1 MKQMMRT
8 YATLKG
14 GEVTTDKA
22 KFFMNKEVE
31 KTPMYGE
38 KTLFVCGI
46 QDLNRT
52 IEHATNHDIKHIYLG
67 TGTTF
72 KPVTNGDWTDWNNYI
87 SGLLKADLWV
97 TLDFDLME
105 YGKDILEMGWVED
118 RRFIPM
124 QSLKLGYWQQWNHNT
139 TIKFDD
145 TDFNATNPGVW
156 CVPIED
162 VINRKTFSDWDKYV
176 GDTFIE

>member
-1 MKQMMRT
+1 MVKYCSQELR
-8 YATLKG
+8 G
-14 GEVTTDKA
+14 
-22 KFFMNKEVE
+22 
-31 KTPMYGE
+31 
-38 KTLFVCGI
+38 
-46 QDLNRT
+46 
-52 IEHATNHDIKHIYLG
+52 
-67 TGTTF
+67 
-72 KPVTNGDWTDWNNYI
+72 
-87 SGLLKADLWV
+87 V

-156 CVPIED
+156 CVPMED